1 MMTKTALKALW
12 LGGGGVL
19 ATWLAVTPNQGVPSS
34 TTPAA
39 QRPAEAREASEAD
52 WKAQAD
58 RLRTRT
64 AAVTP
69 RGSARNPF
77 RFIAP
82 RTDADG
88 GDRAG
93 SRPSAAVL
101 EPTLPSAPS
110 LPSLTL
116 SGVAEKVTPGGL
128 VRTAVIT
135 SDGQIYLVGE
145 GDSVGGR
152 YTVVAIDREAVIL
165 RDTESAEL
173 RLSLP

>member
-34 TTPAA
+34 ATTAA
-39 QRPAEAREASEAD
+39 ERPAETREPSEAD

-69 RGSARNPF
+69 RGAARNPF
-77 RFIAP
+77 RFVTP
-82 RTDADG
+82 KSG

-93 SRPSAAVL
+93 SRPSPAVL
-101 EPTLPSAPS
+101 EPTLTTAPS
-110 LPSLTL
+110 LPSWTL
-116 SGVAEKVTPGGL
+116 SGVAEKITPAG
-128 VRTAVIT
+128 VARTAVIT
-135 SDGQIYLVGE
+135 ADGQIYLVGA

-165 RDTESAEL
+165 RDADGAEL